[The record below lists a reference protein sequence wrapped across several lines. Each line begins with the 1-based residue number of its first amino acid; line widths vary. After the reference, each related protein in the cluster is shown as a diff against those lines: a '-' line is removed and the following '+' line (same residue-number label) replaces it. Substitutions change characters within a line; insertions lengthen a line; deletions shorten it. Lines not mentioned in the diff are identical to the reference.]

1 MFKTNAQMNDLEQTE
16 ALTAA
21 LKRLKAAVMKRENLS
36 AKQSSYTLENSTDRQ
51 RGKASTDLNWQ
62 CMEVEKKK
70 IDVARLFK
78 NGCCDV
84 GTETRHFTPS
94 GFHEYQY

>member
-1 MFKTNAQMNDLEQTE
+1 MKTLEQIQ
-16 ALTAA
+16 AMTAA
-21 LKRLKAAVMKRENLS
+21 LKNLKAAVMKREKLS

>member
-1 MFKTNAQMNDLEQTE
+1 MKDLEQIE

-21 LKRLKAAVMKRENLS
+21 LKILKAAVTKRNKLS
-36 AKQSSYTLENSTDRQ
+36 AKQSLYTLENSTDRQ

-62 CMEVEKKK
+62 CMEVDKKAT
-70 IDVARLFK
+70 DVARLFK
-78 NGCCDV
+78 DSCCDV
-84 GTETRHFTPS
+84 GTETKYYTPS